1 MSESNQPYEPPR
13 GRVADTA
20 ERAPRPILGLILGA
34 TADIGGTLVAGI
46 LVSVVYSMQMASE
59 GMSPEEMAEA
69 LAKMPLDSPL
79 GITALM
85 AGLLC
90 SVWGGYV
97 CAGFAFAAPFKWGGI
112 LATIVCVVGLLMGGS
127 GHEPGV
133 EIALLAGTFA
143 SVLAGVWLRESRR
156 ETQKSG

>member
-13 GRVADTA
+13 SRVADPV
-20 ERAPRPILGLILGA
+20 ERAPRPILGLVLGA
-34 TADIGGTLVAGI
+34 TADIGGTLLAGI
-46 LVSVVYSMQMASE
+46 VVSVIYSLQMASE
-59 GMSPEEMAEA
+59 GMSPEEMTAA
-69 LAKMPLDSPL
+69 LANMPMDSSM
-79 GITALM
+79 GIAALA

-112 LATIVCVVGLLMGGS
+112 LATIVCVIGLLMGGS

-133 EIALLAGTFA
+133 EIVLLAGTFA
-143 SVLAGVWLRESRR
+143 AVLTGVWLRARR
-156 ETQKSG
+156 GGAKSAA

>member
-1 MSESNQPYEPPR
+1 MSENNQPYEPPR
-13 GRVADTA
+13 SRVADTA
-20 ERAPRPILGLILGA
+20 ERAPRPILGLVLGA

-46 LVSVVYSMQMASE
+46 LVSVVYSLQMASE
-59 GMSPEEMAEA
+59 GMSPQEMAEA
-69 LAKMPLDSPL
+69 LAKMPLDSPM
-79 GITALM
+79 GIAALV

-112 LATIVCVVGLLMGGS
+112 LATIVCVVGLLVGGS
-127 GHEPGV
+127 GYEPGM

-143 SVLAGVWLRESRR
+143 AVLAGVWLRARRR
-156 ETQKSG
+156 ETKQAR